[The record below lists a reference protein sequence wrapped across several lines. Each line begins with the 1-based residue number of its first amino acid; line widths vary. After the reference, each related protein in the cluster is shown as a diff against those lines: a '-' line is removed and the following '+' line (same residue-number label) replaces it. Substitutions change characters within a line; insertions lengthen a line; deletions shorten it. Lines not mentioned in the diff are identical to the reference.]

1 MNEEIEIGVITKWI
15 EGMEVEVN
23 FKKIPPLKID
33 EPPSFHGKGKGPSP
47 LEVFLSSIGACTAAT
62 FAYISRKMGMEM
74 EKINAD
80 VRGIASKEK
89 GVWRIKKIEIRMNVL
104 GSGVEDC
111 FDEFQKYCAIT
122 ESVKNGIPVELKLE
136 T

>member
-1 MNEEIEIGVITKWI
+1 MREHSSMVNSYFISVKRLLGEDVRFVVVDRYANLKRWHVEE
-15 EGMEVEVN
+15 
-23 FKKIPPLKID
+23 
-33 EPPSFHGKGKGPSP
+33 
-47 LEVFLSSIGACTAAT
+47 
-62 FAYISRKMGMEM
+62 
-74 EKINAD
+74 INAD